1 MIDDQKSTF
10 DKQASDNVRTHF
22 EALASQREAWIRRNK
37 YFYQEDWAYMGF
49 LAGGGGR
56 VLELGCG
63 TGSLLASL
71 EPDFGVGVDIS
82 PAMIENARAAHPG
95 IEFHIGDME
104 DPEVL
109 AALPGPFDTIILSDG
124 IGTLQDCQRLF
135 DNLHQLCHR
144 ETRVVVAYYSHLWEP
159 LLFLAEKLGRKMP
172 QLPQSWMSTADISNI
187 LDLSG
192 FETVR
197 TDVKQIIPRRL
208 LGLGTLINRYI
219 GSLPGVRALCLRQ
232 YVVGRSMRHAGLQA
246 PSASIIVPCRNES
259 GNIEAAIIRTPK
271 FCEDIEFIFVE
282 GNSTDDTWAEC
293 QRVKNAYPN
302 MDINILQQ
310 DGRGKGD
317 AMRKGY
323 DAARGDILMVLD
335 ADLTMPPEWLPKF
348 YDAIVSGKGEFING
362 SRLVYP
368 CEKGAM
374 QFLNSIAN
382 RAFAIIFSYLLNQ
395 RFTDTLC
402 GTKVLR
408 RAHYQRIATNRVYFG
423 DFDPFGDFDL
433 IFGAVKLNL
442 KVTEIPIRYADRT
455 YGATNISRF
464 RHGCLLLRMVLFA
477 YRKLKAL

>member
-1 MIDDQKSTF
+1 MTEGQKTTF
-10 DKQASDNVRTHF
+10 HKQVSHTIRTHF
-22 EALASQREAWIRRNK
+22 ESLASQRNAWIRRNI
-37 YFYQEDWAYMGF
+37 YFYEQDWAYMKF
-49 LAGGGGR
+49 LAGTGGR

-71 EPDFGVGVDIS
+71 KPDSGVGVDIS
-82 PAMIENARAAHPG
+82 PAMIACARAAYP
-95 IEFHIGDME
+95 EFKYQVGDIE

-144 ETRVVVAYYSHLWEP
+144 ETRIVVSYYSHLWQP
-159 LLFLAEKLGRKMP
+159 LLSLAEKLGKRMP
-172 QLPQSWMSTADISNI
+172 QLPQSWMSTADISNT
-187 LDLSG
+187 LDLAG

-197 TDVKQIIPRRL
+197 TDVKQIMPCRL

-219 GSLPGVRALCLRQ
+219 GSLPGVREICLRE
-232 YVVGRSMRHAGLQA
+232 YVVGRSMRHSGIQA

-259 GNIEAAIIRTPK
+259 GNIEAAITRTPK

-282 GNSTDDTWAEC
+282 GNSTDGTWAEC
-293 QRVKNAYPN
+293 QRVKDAYPN
-302 MDINILQQ
+302 MDIKILQQ

-323 DAARGDILMVLD
+323 DAACGDILMILD